1 MCGIFGII
9 HAGDISRPVFNKLA
23 IASMT
28 RGRDS
33 SGLVVYDDNTYCV
46 ERSSEP
52 VSRLLRK
59 FKTEMTG
66 FAAGHSR
73 LVTNGM
79 EENQPIIRDNMIL
92 LHNGIVVN
100 HESLWAQL
108 PSDRHGEIDSEVILA
123 VAADHLLQGGDL
135 NDVADKIMKL
145 CDGAMSCALIHPE
158 QGKVVL
164 FSNTGSL
171 YVGLINEQRVFASE
185 KHTLSSLGGT
195 QIENIQNSSK
205 VFTIPQSKS
214 LVIDEKTRSRLNL
227 VPKSPKCSAEEK
239 LLFYPDYNLKRCSKC
254 ILPSTMPFIKFDN
267 NGVCNF
273 CKNYSLRNIPK
284 SKETL
289 IKLVAPYRSDSGKPD
304 CIIPFSGGRDSCYGL
319 HFAVKELG
327 LNPITYTYDWGM
339 VTDLG
344 RRNISRMTSKLGV
357 ENIIVAADIGKKRR
371 NIKLNLEA
379 WLKNPDLGMM
389 SILTAGDK
397 HFFRFT
403 ETVKQQTGL
412 KLNLWGIN
420 PLEVTHFKA
429 GFLGIKPDFEEESV
443 YSNGLIN
450 QLRFHKLR
458 FGAMLKSPGYYNRS
472 LWDTLSGEYHRS
484 FAKKSDYFHVFDYFR
499 WDENV
504 IDQTLMEY
512 DWELADD
519 TPTTWRIGDGTAGF
533 YNYVY
538 YLYAGFTEHDTFRS
552 NQIREGQLTRERA
565 LELILDE
572 NKPRYSNIKWY
583 LDTLGMDFT
592 SVINRVNSVGVDYMK
607 SLPHG
612 EI

>member
-1 MCGIFGII
+1 MCGIFGVI
-9 HAGDISRPVFNKLA
+9 HAGEISRPVFNKLA
-23 IASMT
+23 LASMT

-33 SGLVVYDDNTYCV
+33 SGLVLYDVNTYRV
-46 ERSSEP
+46 DRRSEP
-52 VSRLLRK
+52 VNQLLQN
-59 FKTEMTG
+59 FTTHITG

-79 EENQPIIRDNMIL
+79 EENQPIVRDNMIL

-100 HESLWAQL
+100 HESLWEQL
-108 PSDRHGEIDSEVILA
+108 PSDRLGEIDSEVILA
-123 VAADHLLQGGDL
+123 VAAEHFHQGGDSK
-135 NDVADKIMKL
+135 DVADKIMSL
-145 CDGAMSCALIHPE
+145 CEGAMSCALILPE
-158 QGKVVL
+158 QGEIVL

-171 YVGLINEQRVFASE
+171 YVGLTNEGRVFASE
-185 KHTLSSLGGT
+185 KHTLTSLGAIE
-195 QIENIQNSSK
+195 IENIKNKAK
-205 VFTIPQSKS
+205 VFSIPQSRKFI
-214 LVIDEKTRSRLNL
+214 VEEKTIDRLNL
-227 VPKSPKCSAEEK
+227 IPKTPRSSVEEE
-239 LLFYPDYNLKRCSKC
+239 LLLYPSYELQRCSKC
-254 ILPSTMPFIKFDN
+254 ILPSTMPFIKFDQ
-267 NGVCNF
+267 NGVCNY
-273 CKNYSLRNIPK
+273 CNNYSLRNVPK
-284 SKETL
+284 SKDEL
-289 IKLVAPYRSDSGKPD
+289 IELVHPYRSKNGEPD

-319 HFAVKELG
+319 HFAVKELD

-344 RRNISRMTSKLGV
+344 RRNISRMTSRLGV

-371 NIKLNLEA
+371 NIKLNMEA

-389 SILTAGDK
+389 SIFTAGDK

-403 ETVKQQTGL
+403 ESVKKQTNI

-420 PLEVTHFKA
+420 PLEVTHFKT
-429 GFLGIKPDFEEESV
+429 GFLGIKPDFEEDRV
-443 YSNGLIN
+443 YTNGLIN

-458 FGAMLKSPGYYNRS
+458 FGAMLKSPGYYNSS

-484 FAKKSDYFHVFDYFR
+484 FAKKSDYFHIYDYLR
-499 WDENV
+499 WDENE

-552 NQIREGQLTRERA
+552 NQIREGQLTREKA
-565 LELILDE
+565 LELVKEE
-572 NKPRYSNIKWY
+572 NRPRYSNIKWY

-592 SVINRVNSVGVDYMK
+592 DVVNRVNFVGKDYLNL
-607 SLPHG
+607 LPQG
-612 EI
+612 KF